1 MIGIHTKL
9 THETPKTA
17 FLTHRCA
24 IGAAELPCIPGR
36 KRHRT
41 IEAPDPNHA
50 ITKLPHLTIKRL
62 TKLFTLSIINDKRPN
77 CETNWPLAIGRTIP
91 FEIIWPTLGTPL
103 SDATEEKEL
112 AQDAPPSHLC

>member
-50 ITKLPHLTIKRL
+50 IVAQILAAVVRDRGHPDRL
-62 TKLFTLSIINDKRPN
+62 NAMSWQVSLSRR
-77 CETNWPLAIGRTIP
+77 W
-91 FEIIWPTLGTPL
+91 LGV
-103 SDATEEKEL
+103 
-112 AQDAPPSHLC
+112 